1 MRELRA
7 IGATNALSARRHTL
21 TGRTRFAAAERA
33 YEPLRRDDG
42 TLPATWETITAM
54 AWAPDAGAPI
64 REGGM
69 EVARFAAN
77 AIPVR
82 KR

>member
-1 MRELRA
+1 LRGEDA
-7 IGATNALSARRHTL
+7 N
-21 TGRTRFAAAERA
+21 
-33 YEPLRRDDG
+33 
-42 TLPATWETITAM
+42 LPATWETITAM